1 MENIE
6 LLEKMEYLI
15 RTLTYKRSC
24 IECDL
29 RDNKHTILIKF
40 KLQGEIEGLSMA
52 ITEIYKMIQ

>member
-1 MENIE
+1 MEQ
-6 LLEKMEYLI
+6 LDFLI

-40 KLQGEIEGLSMA
+40 KLQGEISGLTIA
-52 ITEIYKMIQ
+52 ISEMYKLINELDTE